1 MKAVIIE
8 DEIPAQQILQRL
20 IKKYFPELEIAAIMD
35 SIAAATG
42 YLRSETPDIVFM
54 DVELSDGKCFGI
66 FEEVDIKCPVIIT
79 TAYEDYAL
87 DAFKAKCMDYLLKP
101 IEPLAFRESV
111 SRCMQF
117 LTASAAASPAKDL
130 SPYTAKAYKHH
141 FTIKV
146 GNSIIVVD
154 VKNIAYFYS
163 NDKTTFLVTK
173 DGKQYMTDESLI
185 SIESVL
191 DPSLFYKIS
200 RKCIVGLSSIYTIS
214 RYLNSRLRVTLA
226 PKNIEPII
234 VPRDRVQNFLEW
246 IEGGNS
252 AKQI

>member
-1 MKAVIIE
+1 MNAVIIE

-20 IKKYFPELEIAAIMD
+20 TKKYFPELKIVAVLD
-35 SIAAATG
+35 SISAATE
-42 YLRSETPDIVFM
+42 YLRTGTPDIVFM
-54 DVELSDGKCFGI
+54 DVELSDGKCFEI

-79 TAYEDYAL
+79 TAYEGYAL
-87 DAFKAKCMDYLLKP
+87 DAFKAKCIDYLLKP

-117 LTASAAASPAKDL
+117 LPVTAAASLARDISAYAK
-130 SPYTAKAYKHH
+130 KAYKHH

-146 GNSIIVVD
+146 GSSIIVVD

-163 NDKTTFLVTK
+163 TDKTTFIVTK

-185 SIESVL
+185 SIENVL

-246 IEGGNS
+246 IEGGS
-252 AKQI
+252 ADKQD